1 VIEAFVTPSP
11 LPTWARILIG
21 VCAEAL
27 FLGYVIIL
35 GRRAEAARL
44 SPDMLE
50 APDVVPVAG

>member
-1 VIEAFVTPSP
+1 
-11 LPTWARILIG
+11 L
-21 VCAEAL
+21 
-27 FLGYVIIL
+27 LGYVIVL